1 MSEYAVTC
9 QKTDLGWLRHADH
22 VYQEIKPQARDGILA
37 CMEREREG
45 DQVDR
50 ALLKNTLEIFQEVR
64 EPVLATSGAAC
75 MCSAAKNAAAKSSAL
90 HALQHN
96 PH

>member
-1 MSEYAVTC
+1 MQKIADAVTC
-9 QKTDLGWLRHADH
+9 QKTDRGWPRCADR

-50 ALLKNTLEIFQEVR
+50 ALLKNNTNV
-64 EPVLATSGAAC
+64 
-75 MCSAAKNAAAKSSAL
+75 
-90 HALQHN
+90 
-96 PH
+96 